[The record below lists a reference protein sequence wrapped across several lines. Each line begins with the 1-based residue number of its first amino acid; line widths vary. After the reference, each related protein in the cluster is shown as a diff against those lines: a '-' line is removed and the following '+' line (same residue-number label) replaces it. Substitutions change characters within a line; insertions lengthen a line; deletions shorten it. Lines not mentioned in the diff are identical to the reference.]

1 MAKKIDNHILAILAA
16 SVCEASRLYLPGE
29 LSRPDYVAVNKV
41 LEANGGKWNKA
52 AKAHVF
58 DEDAAD
64 AIEQALATGEFHRV
78 KQDLGQ
84 FDTPAAVVARLIEL
98 AEIRPGD
105 EVLEPSAGIGNIVS
119 ALIEEKVLHVRA
131 VEIDQKRREFMM
143 ERFASRSRENL
154 IHYGDKDFLTIR
166 PRPVFDRVVMNPPF
180 AKQADIDHVT
190 HALQFLRPGGRLVAV
205 MSAAVMW
212 RTNRKTEDFKAH
224 CSSTGRRYEIEALP
238 EGSFASSGTN
248 VDACIIA
255 VDV

>member
-1 MAKKIDNHILAILAA
+1 MAKKIDNHILAIL
-16 SVCEASRLYLPGE
+16 SRCTFDGPKLYLPSM
-29 LSRPDYVAVNKV
+29 LDRPDYVAVNKV
-41 LEANGGKWNKA
+41 LEASGGKWNKA

-84 FDTPAAVVARLIEL
+84 FDTPPAVVARLIEL

-119 ALIEEKVLHVRA
+119 SLIEAKVHSVRA

-143 ERFASRSRENL
+143 ARFADRSRQDL
-154 IHYGDKDFLTIR
+154 VRYGDKDFLTIP
-166 PRPVFDRVVMNPPF
+166 PRPIFDRVVMNPPF

-190 HALQFLRPGGRLVAV
+190 HALKFLRPGGRLVAV

-212 RTNRKTEDFKAH
+212 RQNRKTTTFTDLIM
-224 CSSTGRRYEIEALP
+224 STYDGNMEALP

-248 VDACIIA
+248 VNACIVT

>member
-16 SVCEASRLYLPGE
+16 STCEASRLYLPE
-29 LSRPDYVAVNKV
+29 QLSKPDYVAVNKV
-41 LEANGGKWNKA
+41 LEANGGKWNRT

-84 FDTPAAVVARLIEL
+84 FDTPPAVVARLIEL

-105 EVLEPSAGIGNIVS
+105 EVLEPSAGIGNIVA
-119 ALIEEKVLHVRA
+119 ALLAANVLHVRA
-131 VEIDQKRREFMM
+131 NEMDTKRREKMM
-143 ERFASRSRENL
+143 ARFADNQFRGIISF
-154 IHYGDKDFLTIR
+154 GDRDFLTVP

-180 AKQADIDHVT
+180 AKQADIDHVR

-205 MSAAVMW
+205 MSGGTMF
-212 RTNRKTEDFKAH
+212 RKDRKTLTFTDMVF
-224 CSSTGRRYEIEALP
+224 STYDGNIEPLP
-238 EGSFASSGTN
+238 QGAFAESGTN
-248 VDACIIA
+248 VSACIVTVNI
-255 VDV
+255 